1 MCLFT
6 DAMGRLPSIPDK
18 SMFRAVEQTFKDYHV
33 HNKEFRLSA
42 SNAKTE
48 HAILDWK
55 EMQRLLRIGLGLP
68 ESTSSPSDEA
78 ESSNRREDH
87 NFERLKAHIMPLSK
101 APTFEQARNEWK
113 VIGVHIEKEWDAC
126 PCGQPIKELCFL
138 ENKVTKQRTYVGNI
152 CVNRFMGIETGSL
165 LDGMKKIM
173 KDPSANA
180 NTDVIE
186 YAKSNGYLFE
196 QEYEF
201 LMETRRKRKLS
212 AKQEQWKIRINQRIL
227 QQSIVSKRK
236 VVHSSGNAIKN

>member
-1 MCLFT
+1 MCAFS
-6 DAMGRLPSIPDK
+6 DAIKRLPTIHDER
-18 SMFRAVEQTFKDYHV
+18 MMRAVEQTLKNYYVDH
-33 HNKEFRLSA
+33 KEFRLSA
-42 SNAKTE
+42 ADAKTE
-48 HAILDWK
+48 NGIEDWK
-55 EMQRLLRIGLGLP
+55 EMQRLLRIGLDLP
-68 ESTSSPSDEA
+68 TSPSAPSDQ
-78 ESSNRREDH
+78 REEQGD
-87 NFERLKAHIMPLSK
+87 
-101 APTFEQARNEWK
+101 EQAKNEWK
-113 VIGVHIEKEWDAC
+113 VIGVHIEKEWNEC

-138 ENKVTKQRTYVGNI
+138 ENKITKKRTYVGNI

-201 LMETRRKRKLS
+201 LMKTRLKRKLF

-236 VVHSSGNAIKN
+236 A